1 MENARM
7 PFVEIA
13 RKLGV
18 SETAVRKRLQK
29 LEELGIIKRYTIE
42 VDPRKIG
49 FNIVALIGIDT
60 TPEAYVKVID
70 TLKNDDRIVK
80 MYSSSGDHMLLLEV
94 WFRNSEEMT
103 RFVKCLNN
111 IEGVTRVCPAIIIER
126 LK

>member
-1 MENARM
+1 M

-29 LEELGIIKRYTIE
+29 LEELGIIKKYTIE

-103 RFVKCLNN
+103 RFVKRLNN